1 MLLNMVETPQGQ
13 AKAHEKKLAIGQAGD
28 DSGNLDA
35 TKMPT
40 LHGFEED
47 FGLDSSATRLSKT
60 RSTLLAVVLSAIIIG
75 GLAAVWFG
83 STSNGGLRM
92 EFASG
97 RKTQPL
103 NTEREA
109 SHAPEL
115 IRQMEALKS
124 ENKELREAQQRTTR
138 APPAIEAEQ
147 KFPTGIT
154 VHWYSDRA
162 ALSFGIDSRPEPWGN
177 VPLPRR
183 PANARPALR

>member
-1 MLLNMVETPQGQ
+1 MP
-13 AKAHEKKLAIGQAGD
+13 
-28 DSGNLDA
+28 SNLDA
-35 TKMPT
+35 TKLPT

-47 FGLDSSATRLSKT
+47 FALDGSVTRLSKT
-60 RSTLLAVVLSAIIIG
+60 RSTLLAVVLGAIIIG

-83 STSNGGLRM
+83 STSHGGLRM

-97 RKTQPL
+97 RTQPL

-124 ENKELREAQQRTTR
+124 ENKELREAQQRITR
-138 APPAIEAEQ
+138 APSAIGAEQ
-147 KFPTGIT
+147 KFPTDIT